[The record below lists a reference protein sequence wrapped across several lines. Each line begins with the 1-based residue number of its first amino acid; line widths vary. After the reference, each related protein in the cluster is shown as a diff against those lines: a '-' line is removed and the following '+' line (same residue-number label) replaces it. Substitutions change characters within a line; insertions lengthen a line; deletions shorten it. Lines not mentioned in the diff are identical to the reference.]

1 MSPDITLQEIYR
13 EIKQIR
19 KDMIRRDDLD
29 GLVDTIELMSSPEKM
44 ELIRKS
50 EEDIRMGR
58 VKEIESVEDLLSESS
73 SRSGL

>member
-58 VKEIESVEDLLSESS
+58 VKEIESVEDLLSELSS
-73 SRSGL
+73 

>member
-50 EEDIRMGR
+50 EEDIRRGR
-58 VKEIESVEDLLSESS
+58 VKEIESVEDLLSELSS
-73 SRSGL
+73 